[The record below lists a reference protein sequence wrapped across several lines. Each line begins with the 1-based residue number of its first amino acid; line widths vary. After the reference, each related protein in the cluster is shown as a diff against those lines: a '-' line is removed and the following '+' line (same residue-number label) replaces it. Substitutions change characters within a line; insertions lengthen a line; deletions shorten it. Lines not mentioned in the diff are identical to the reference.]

1 MEPLERA
8 APGRASPTAPAAC
21 PVDMV
26 LVKGGR
32 LVLLERGGDVEVSS
46 YCLDRHE
53 VKASSF
59 RAAAEA
65 EPKLRDCAGEAGCS
79 PLPSRTD
86 WGDPGEDARSSRWCS
101 GAREGAGEQP
111 VVCVSLE
118 EARGY
123 CRARGARL
131 PSGDE
136 WEWAARGA
144 GRRTPWGASLAQG
157 GEACWSKPR
166 PRPGPCPVGAHPGDR
181 TPEGVVDLGGNA
193 SEWVE
198 PPARAKDTKGRWAY
212 GASWYA
218 IDDGYFGAALG
229 GFETPARRAETIGF
243 RCAASATSA
252 R

>member
-1 MEPLERA
+1 MA
-8 APGRASPTAPAAC
+8 
-21 PVDMV
+21 
-26 LVKGGR
+26 LVEGGR
-32 LVLLERGGDVEVSS
+32 LELLERGADVELAS

-53 VKASSF
+53 VKAASF
-59 RAAAEA
+59 RAAALA
-65 EPKLRDCAGEAGCS
+65 EPTLRDCARLESCP

-101 GAREGAGEQP
+101 GAREGSGDEP
-111 VVCVSLE
+111 VVCVSID
-118 EARGY
+118 EARAY
-123 CRARGARL
+123 CRARGGRL

-136 WEWAARGA
+136 WEWAARGS
-144 GRRTPWGASLAQG
+144 GRRTPWGGLLAQG
-157 GEACWSKPR
+157 GEACWSQPR
-166 PRPGPCPVGAHPGDR
+166 PKPGPCPVGAFPNDR
-181 TPEGVVDLGGNA
+181 TLEGVVDLGGNA

-198 PPARAKDTKGRWAY
+198 PPARARGTTGRWAY

-243 RCAASATSA
+243 RCAADPASS